1 MDVTVVVLCLTL
13 LVLYVCVYLLNK
25 HVDALEGESDSLI
38 HGFTELMKKVDA
50 CVAIQD
56 EQKKQLEE
64 IDKRLDKFEY
74 AVERT
79 ESDVD
84 FTSGVDA
91 ILSYNAH
98 DALKE
103 AKKELVTHE

>member
-1 MDVTVVVLCLTL
+1 MDVMLIVLCLAA
-13 LVLYVCVYLLNK
+13 LVMWVCVYKLNK
-25 HVDALEGESDSLI
+25 HVDALEGESDM
-38 HGFTELMKKVDA
+38 ELMKKVEA
-50 CVAIQD
+50 CEAIQN

-64 IDKRLDKFEY
+64 IDKRLDKFEF

-79 ESDVD
+79 EGEVD

>member
-1 MDVTVVVLCLTL
+1 MDVMLVVLCLAA
-13 LVLYVCVYLLNK
+13 LVMWICVYKLNQ
-25 HVDALEGESDSLI
+25 HVDALEGESDSLL
-38 HGFTELMKKVDA
+38 HGFMELMKKVDA
-50 CVAIQD
+50 CEAVQN
-56 EQKKQLEE
+56 EQKKQLEAF
-64 IDKRLDKFEY
+64 DTRLDKFEF

-103 AKKELVTHE
+103 AKKGAGDE

>member
-1 MDVTVVVLCLTL
+1 MDVMLIVLCLAA
-13 LVLYVCVYLLNK
+13 LVMWVCVYKLNR
-25 HVDALEGESDSLI
+25 HVDALEGESGSLL
-38 HGFTELMKKVDA
+38 HGFMELMKRVEA
-50 CVAIQD
+50 CEAIQN
-56 EQKKQLEE
+56 EHKKQLEE
-64 IDKRLDKFEY
+64 IDKRLDKFEF

-79 ESDVD
+79 EGEVD